1 MAMLSRKRWPRRVA
15 IVGMGL
21 IGGSLARAIR
31 QAYPGIELIGI
42 DHQRDVLDQA
52 WEAGALDRATLRLEE
67 GVTEADL
74 VVLAVPISAI
84 LELLP
89 RLSPLLPPKSV
100 VTDTGSTKREIC
112 QVGEEQLGA
121 RFVGGHP
128 IAGSERSGFAASRAD
143 LFAGRPWVLVPS
155 SNGRNAKALERT
167 TCFFKGLGVKV
178 YTLDAARHDRV
189 VAATSH
195 LPQLLSWALADL
207 LRRRAEGDELH
218 RELLGG
224 GAADWLRTAA
234 SPCKIW
240 RDIFATNADEICET
254 LEELFEE
261 LRGWQARW
269 TPYSGASGVDFRKRL
284 SIRSSRREG

>member
-1 MAMLSRKRWPRRVA
+1 M
-15 IVGMGL
+15 GMGL

-31 QAYPGIELIGI
+31 RAYPGIELLGV
-42 DHQRDVLDQA
+42 DRRREALDQA
-52 WEAGALDRATLRLEE
+52 WEAGALDRATLLLEE

-84 LELLP
+84 LDLLP
-89 RLSPLLPPKSV
+89 RLSPLLPPESV
-100 VTDTGSTKREIC
+100 VTDTGSTKRAIC
-112 QVGEEQLGA
+112 RVGEEQLGA

-128 IAGSERSGFAASRAD
+128 LAGSERSGFAASRAD

-155 SNGRNAKALERT
+155 SSGRNAKALERT
-167 TCFFKGLGVKV
+167 ACFFQGLGVKV

-218 RELLGG
+218 QELLGG
-224 GAADWLRTAA
+224 GAADWLRTAV
-234 SPCKIW
+234 SPGKIW
-240 RDIFATNADEICET
+240 RDIFATNADEICKT
-254 LEELFEE
+254 LEELLEE
-261 LRGWQARW
+261 LRGWAGSPEALLRRC
-269 TPYSGASGVDFRKRL
+269 GRRL
-284 SIRSSRREG
+284 A